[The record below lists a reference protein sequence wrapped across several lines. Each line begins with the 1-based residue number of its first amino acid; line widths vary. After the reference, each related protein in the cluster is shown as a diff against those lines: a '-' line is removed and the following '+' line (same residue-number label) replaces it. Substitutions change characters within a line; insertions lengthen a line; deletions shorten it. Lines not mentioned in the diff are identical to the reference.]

1 MNRSVVKKVKG
12 FRTEDGAGV
21 SLVRVLSH
29 KDIEAFDPIL
39 MLDSFDSVNPEDYI
53 AGFPMHPHRGI
64 ETVSYVYKGGMQH
77 KDSMGNEDTISDGE
91 VSG

>member
-64 ETVSYVYKGGMQH
+64 ETV
-77 KDSMGNEDTISDGE
+77 
-91 VSG
+91 